1 MLHRIASRR
10 GGGPVVRTVEPAQL
24 IVEHVDVLTEVT
36 PTGIEVLRDRAL
48 VCRDGA
54 IAALPPTAEVRHLDA
69 VERIDAA
76 GQLAVP
82 GLLNTHTHAPM
93 VLLRGIAEDVPIE
106 SWFNDLIWPME
117 SNLTPA
123 LVRLGAEL
131 ACAEMIAAGVT
142 TFADHYFAMDEVADV
157 VVACGLRA
165 DLGAAFFSTDGADG
179 LARSLDFA
187 RRRRG
192 DGDGRITT
200 SLAPHATYT
209 VDAADLTAAADAA
222 REHGLRLHVHAAES
236 RDQTAASLAA
246 HGVTP
251 IEVLRRTGVLD
262 AGVLIAHGTGIV
274 ADDLPTL
281 ADHADRIGVA
291 SSPKGYLKAAWSTTP
306 IRALTEAGVPVGL
319 ATDGAAIHNTLDV
332 WESLRLTALIQKD
345 HEHDPRWLTR
355 FQALHH
361 ATEQSAAVLDRRGEL
376 GRLAV
381 GARADIAL
389 VDLTGPHVRPLHD
402 IAAALVH
409 SVRSSDVTTTIV
421 DGRVLYR
428 DRRHT
433 TIDLPALLDEVDAEV
448 AALTD
453 VRHGRRIQT
462 YDT

>member
-1 MLHRIASRR
+1 MAPTDDHVDA
-10 GGGPVVRTVEPAQL
+10 PAQL
-24 IVEHVDVLTEVT
+24 LIEHADVLTDVT
-36 PTGIEVLRDRAL
+36 PTGLEVLRDRTI
-48 VCRDGA
+48 VCREGA
-54 IAALPPTAEVRHLDA
+54 IAAITPSDEVGHLDA
-69 VERIDAA
+69 VERIDAT
-76 GQLAVP
+76 GRLAVP
-82 GLLNTHTHAPM
+82 GLINTHTHAPM
-93 VLLRGIAEDVPIE
+93 VLLRGVAEDVTIE

-123 LVRLGAEL
+123 LVRLGAQL

-142 TFADHYFAMDEVADV
+142 TFADHYFAMDEVTDV

-165 DLGAAFFSTDGADG
+165 DLGSAFFSTDGADG

-187 RRRRG
+187 LRRRG
-192 DGDGRITT
+192 DGDGRVTT

-209 VDAADLTAAADAA
+209 VTDDDLTAAAEQA
-222 REHGLRLHVHAAES
+222 RAHGLRLHLHAAES
-236 RDQTAASLAA
+236 RDQTDASLAA

-274 ADDLPTL
+274 DQDLATL
-281 ADHADRIGVA
+281 AAHADRIGVA

-345 HEHDPRWLTR
+345 HEHDPTWMTR
-355 FQALHH
+355 FRALHH

-381 GARADIAL
+381 GARADVAL
-389 VDLTGPHVRPLHD
+389 VDLGGAHVRPLHD
-402 IAAALVH
+402 VAAALVH
-409 SVRSSDVTTTIV
+409 SVRASDVRTTIV
-421 DGRVLYR
+421 DGRVLFH
-428 DRRHT
+428 DGRHT
-433 TIDLPALLDEVDAEV
+433 TIDLPALLDEVDHEV

-453 VRHGRRIQT
+453 VSHGRRIQT
-462 YDT
+462 YDA